1 MRTLTIPT
9 FITAIRIDWTDVH
22 TAMNTESPTRVPFD
36 AGVRLRS
43 FGARNIP
50 ALLLGI
56 VAAILCVWLRTPL
69 PWMIGPLVAVAVA
82 NMAGARL
89 AVATPLRNAGQWV
102 IGVALGLY
110 FTPVVVQQVAALA
123 AWIALG
129 VVFAIAL
136 GAAGGVLLTRC
147 SGVDTSTAFF
157 SMAIGGASEM
167 ANQAE
172 RHDALV
178 DRVAAAHSLRILMVV
193 VIVPFAFKFAGVH
206 GLDPYLP
213 GARHVDYGGL
223 LLLALL
229 TSAFAWLIARI
240 GSANPWVI
248 GPMFATIALTAASIE
263 LSALPQWIVNAG
275 QLLIGCALGSR
286 FSRGFVH
293 TAPRFM
299 ASVAAIV
306 LVFLVSAGGFGFVL
320 SALSGIALPTALL
333 ATSPGGI
340 AEMSLT
346 AKTLQLGV
354 PIVTAFHVVRMSAV
368 VLLIG
373 PIWKL
378 VLRWNRRDGE

>member
-1 MRTLTIPT
+1 MTS
-9 FITAIRIDWTDVH
+9 
-22 TAMNTESPTRVPFD
+22 ESPPAIAFD
-36 AGVRLRS
+36 AGARS
-43 FGARNIP
+43 WPFGAQNLL

-56 VAAILCVWLRTPL
+56 AAALFCVWLHSPL
-69 PWMIGPLVAVAVA
+69 PWMIGPLVAIAIA

-110 FTPVVVQQVAALA
+110 FTPTVVQQVAALA
-123 AWIALG
+123 PWIVLG
-129 VVFAIAL
+129 VVFALAL
-136 GAAGGVLLTRC
+136 GAAGGLLLARW
-147 SGVDTSTAFF
+147 SGVDASTAFF
-157 SMAIGGASEM
+157 AMAIGGASEM

-213 GARHVDYGGL
+213 GARTVDYGGL
-223 LLLALL
+223 LLLAIL

-240 GSANPWVI
+240 GRANPWVI
-248 GPMFATIALTAASIE
+248 GPMFATIALTASSIE
-263 LSALPQWIVNAG
+263 LSALPQWVVNAG

-286 FSRGFVH
+286 FSRDFVH

-306 LVFLVSAGGFGFVL
+306 LAFLVVAGGFGSLL